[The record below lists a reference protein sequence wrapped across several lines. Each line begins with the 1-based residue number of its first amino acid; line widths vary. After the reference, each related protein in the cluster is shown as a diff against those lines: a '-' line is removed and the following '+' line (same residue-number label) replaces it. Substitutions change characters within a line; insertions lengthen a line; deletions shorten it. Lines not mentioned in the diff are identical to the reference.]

1 MPVSKQWSDFPS
13 KINVT
18 DSEITFPDGTSLV
31 SAPRANTA
39 SYIRTTDGAQTLLA
53 AKPYL
58 RHVIILV
65 KIVTTFAA
73 GDGAAPVFDFG
84 EADSTQKYKAT
95 LNSGSAGTY
104 LTYGGTLSPGKTLL
118 ITATA
123 ATGTTSAGAIDVTV
137 LSLPSS

>member
-1 MPVSKQWSDFPS
+1 MPISRQWSDAPG

-31 SAPRANTA
+31 SAPRGNTA
-39 SYIRTTDGAQTLLA
+39 SYIRTTNGAQTLLA
-53 AKPYL
+53 AKNYD

-65 KIVTTFAA
+65 SIVTTFAA

-84 EADSTQKYKAT
+84 ETDNTQKYKAS
-95 LNSGSAGTY
+95 LNTGSAGTY
-104 LTYGGTLSPGKTLL
+104 LTYGGRLSAGKALL
-118 ITATA
+118 VTATA
-123 ATGTTSAGAIDVTV
+123 ATGTTSAGAVDVTA